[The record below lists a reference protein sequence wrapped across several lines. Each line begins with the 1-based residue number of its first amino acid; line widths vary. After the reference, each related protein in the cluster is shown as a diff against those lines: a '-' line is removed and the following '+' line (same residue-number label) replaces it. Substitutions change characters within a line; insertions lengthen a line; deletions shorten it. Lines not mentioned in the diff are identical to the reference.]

1 MYMYALSNSSILL
14 SEMSPALLKDFE
26 HIRGFDDIRYADC
39 RCRNADLAHVDNVG
53 AGHRNRFP
61 PAIRVQRIKFALP
74 VPARALLPQAGAKTG
89 GRFFTISCYR
99 LSLFKV
105 RATGKMM

>member
-1 MYMYALSNSSILL
+1 
-14 SEMSPALLKDFE
+14 MSPALLKDFE
-26 HIRGFDDIRYADC
+26 HIRGFDDIRYVDC

-74 VPARALLPQAGAKTG
+74 VPARALLPQAGAKTTSG

-99 LSLFKV
+99 LSLLKDEDDVGCMQWSVMQWSV
-105 RATGKMM
+105 RPI